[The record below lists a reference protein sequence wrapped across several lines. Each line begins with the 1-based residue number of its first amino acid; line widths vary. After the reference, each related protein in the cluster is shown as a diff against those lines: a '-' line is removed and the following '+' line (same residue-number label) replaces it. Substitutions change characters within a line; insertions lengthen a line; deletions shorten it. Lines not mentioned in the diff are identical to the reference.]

1 MAQVMGLLE
10 PKITIP
16 ASVIKPITHTIKGIV
31 MLTGKTF
38 DDINPDCVKKLMIST
53 NINDQKLLDY
63 TYKMEFSL
71 EEAITDCFDDCNQ
84 TRLY

>member
-1 MAQVMGLLE
+1 MAQVTGLME
-10 PKITIP
+10 PKITIS
-16 ASVIKPITHTIKGIV
+16 ASVIKSIEHTIKGIV